1 MLRSVAA
8 ATREAF
14 GDSFLEAA
22 ASGGAAAALA
32 ARQDRLSALR
42 ELVDRVQLSDFG
54 GGVLG
59 APGDASSPRAVTY
72 QHVGAGPAFSMG
84 VFVIPPKG
92 AIPLHS
98 HPEMCVF
105 SKLLYGDLRV
115 RCFDF
120 EDDHAAAVAAMR
132 AGGEARAA
140 VSERL
145 LRAGADAAAESEA
158 ASSTVMPEVGNLH
171 EFSSPSGCA
180 VFDVIAPPYDDDAG
194 RSCICECSNGRLGL
208 RDSDGR
214 PYSNRLPAGPESRRL

>member
-14 GDSFLEAA
+14 GASFLEAA

-32 ARQDRLSALR
+32 ARQDCLAALR

-59 APGDASSPRAVTY
+59 GDAPGDAPRAVTY

-92 AIPLHS
+92 VIPLHS
-98 HPEMCVF
+98 HPDMCVF
-105 SKLLYGDLRV
+105 STLLYGDLRV

-145 LRAGADAAAESEA
+145 LRAGDDAAAESEA
-158 ASSTVMPEVGNLH
+158 ASTVMPEVGNLH
-171 EFSSPSGCA
+171 EFFSPSGCA

-194 RSCICECSNGRLGL
+194 RSCVCECSNGRLGL
-208 RDSDGR
+208 RLL
-214 PYSNRLPAGPESRRL
+214 PRL